1 MHCHA
6 AQRQSESSQTSVH
19 HCQFVAIRTR
29 RRTQAEQQSAP
40 PSRLWLFILHLTSA
54 SAVTLPRGFRDRRYH
69 VCAWGALVDWRI
81 RTARTLRF
89 VDAFVIVWAISGA
102 YVIRFG
108 FDSSGME
115 ATFEASYIWLSLVL
129 CVAWWLMLGAW
140 NSRQSRILG
149 SGPDEYKRVAAAS
162 LWLFG
167 LVAIVSYVFRIDT
180 ARGYV
185 GIALPAGLV
194 GLLLARWLLRQHL
207 SVNRQSG
214 ASMSRLLVLGGPG
227 AVEHLASS
235 LLKARHSGYLP
246 VAAYMPGAD
255 PGITSEPITGLEVL
269 GHKADTASILAA
281 IDVCKADA
289 VAVSAGV
296 QLHPQTLRHLGWAL
310 ASRNVGLI
318 MAPALTDIAGPRIHT
333 QQVAGLPLIHVTT
346 PTLEGGQRVAK
357 RLFDLV
363 TASVLVLL
371 ASPVMIAIAL
381 AIKFLSPGPILFK
394 QERVGMQGVHFRML
408 KFRSMIVNA
417 EQGLQDL
424 ESQNEGSGLLFK
436 IKRDPRVTP
445 VGRFLRKYSLDEL
458 PQLFNVI
465 GGSMSLVGPRPP
477 LPSEVAS
484 YEKDVRRRLLVK
496 PGLTGL
502 WQVSGRSNL
511 SWQDSVRLDLYY
523 VENWSLAG
531 DLLILLKT
539 ARAVFDSTGAY

>member
-1 MHCHA
+1 M
-6 AQRQSESSQTSVH
+6 
-19 HCQFVAIRTR
+19 
-29 RRTQAEQQSAP
+29 
-40 PSRLWLFILHLTSA
+40 
-54 SAVTLPRGFRDRRYH
+54 
-69 VCAWGALVDWRI
+69 DWRI
-81 RTARTLRF
+81 RTSRTLRF
-89 VDAFVIVWAISGA
+89 VDAFVILWAVAGA

-108 FDSSGME
+108 FEPSSGQPGYE
-115 ATFEASYIWLSLVL
+115 ANYVWFSAAL
-129 CVAWWLMLGAW
+129 CIAWWLMLGAW

-167 LVAIVSYVFRIDT
+167 LIAIFSYVFQIDT

-185 GIALPAGLV
+185 GIALPVGLV
-194 GLLLARWLLRQHL
+194 GLVLARWLLRQHL
-207 SVNRQSG
+207 SVNRQGG

-227 AVEHLASS
+227 AVAHLATT
-235 LLKARHSGYLP
+235 LREARYAGYLP
-246 VAAYMPGAD
+246 VAAYMPGTD
-255 PGITSEPITGLEVL
+255 PRITSEPESGLDVL
-269 GHKADTASILAA
+269 GHQADTASILDA
-281 IDVCKADA
+281 IDRCQADA

-357 RLFDLV
+357 RLFD
-363 TASVLVLL
+363 VLAAGVLIVL
-371 ASPVMIAIAL
+371 ASPAMAFIAL
-381 AIKFLSPGPILFK
+381 AIKVASPGPVLFR
-394 QERVGMQGVHFRML
+394 QERVGIQGTPFYML
-408 KFRSMIVNA
+408 KFRSMVVDA
-417 EQGLQDL
+417 EQRLTGLQ
-424 ESQNEGSGLLFK
+424 SQNEGNGVLFK
-436 IKRDPRVTP
+436 IKNDPRITR

-458 PQLFNVI
+458 PQLFNVLA
-465 GGSMSLVGPRPP
+465 GSMSLVGPRPP
-477 LPSEVAS
+477 LPKEVAG

-531 DLLILLKT
+531 DLVILLKT
-539 ARAVFDSTGAY
+539 AKAVFQSTGAY